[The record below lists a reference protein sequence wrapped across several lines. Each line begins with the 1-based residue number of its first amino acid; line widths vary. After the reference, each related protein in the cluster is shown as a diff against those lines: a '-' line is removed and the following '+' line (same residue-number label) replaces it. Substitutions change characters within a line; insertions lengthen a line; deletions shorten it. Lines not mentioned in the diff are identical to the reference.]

1 MHGILI
7 NTFTLYTAWAS
18 VMLYI
23 YLYLAAG
30 LLHVLHF
37 SIYNHSTE
45 TWTYIL
51 IKRHCFISY
60 MMLWLFKLKLLKLC
74 GKFSVPIF
82 QIKNH
87 NYHDKDILSEMSNQK
102 R

>member
-37 SIYNHSTE
+37 SIT
-45 TWTYIL
+45 I
-51 IKRHCFISY
+51 I
-60 MMLWLFKLKLLKLC
+60 LLKPGHIYFDKKTLFHIIYDVMVVQTQIAQALWKIFC
-74 GKFSVPIF
+74 SNFS
-82 QIKNH
+82 
-87 NYHDKDILSEMSNQK
+87 DKKS
-102 R
+102 